1 MFGKVHPVR
10 YAGKFEFGLK
20 DVGKFPPKPRSI
32 FHDKE
37 KLAQGQDGEHDENDE
52 KQDNEGDGVND
63 DDSSAFSPSI
73 AAITEVRSP
82 KNQYKNGSPP
92 KTETKRVGRIQFEGI
107 VIPPSAPKDL
117 ICEECEKKTASLF
130 CSACDEVFCVDCADI
145 AHPRVSQN
153 DLMHQHEKDGKI
165 RALRVGDKSR
175 VKKDTNTFFLPDEE
189 LQIEDYMKLKDL
201 TKPNSLST
209 GSDAKKWKP
218 SIQKRKN
225 PQFKVNQMVL
235 FKDPV
240 SGRDTYGQVMSE
252 WDQMHGTG
260 VTPAILRGEDSVVY
274 YIVQQ
279 HGLLVDVEHLVDLV
293 PGLEEKM
300 NGGSKPT
307 SAAAPSDRHE
317 SHTTE
322 EDSETVI
329 SDATHSTMLVKGTDK
344 NIPLRKEYEIALS
357 VNKRLKDLKN
367 ILTLGPKYHL
377 RDLRDPKNIKAKQ
390 LHPEAF
396 GGDDTYSHYTIDQSM
411 AMSTLPGPG
420 TSISQ
425 MPSLGH
431 PASGLLMHPNSPNS
445 IVKRSGAAVVGGG
458 HGGSGSGSG
467 GDSIAAASR
476 FQEITSPGKVSIAG
490 DRSVLTYKPRL
501 PVLQQYYADSLQ
513 QEAAEKRTKEEAGP
527 SEAPYEKVDL
537 NLYANIDGDAQTLLS
552 YYNPHYKP
560 LPAPQRSYEDLLRSQ
575 LLFPIDKS
583 AQKDLL
589 AADEE
594 HHHHHQHAVYYHTD
608 RYSDGR
614 REAPAWTTFLVV
626 GEQDLQS
633 LHAYIEDIERR
644 KRQLLTR
651 IFHRQDY
658 LFMKIQLHRKFRYWK
673 NNLKAIWIQ
682 RQHICATKIQSRA
695 RVWLCRV
702 CYPLVVWW

>member
-37 KLAQGQDGEHDENDE
+37 KLAQGQDGDNDKNDE
-52 KQDNEGDGVND
+52 QQENEEEGGND
-63 DDSSAFSPSI
+63 DESSAFSPSI

-82 KNQYKNGSPP
+82 KTQYKNGSPP

-117 ICEECEKKTASLF
+117 ICEECEKKMASLF

-175 VKKDTNTFFLPDEE
+175 VKNDTTTFFLPDEE
-189 LQIEDYMKLKDL
+189 LQIEDYMKVKDL

-209 GSDAKKWKP
+209 GSDAKRFKP
-218 SIQKRKN
+218 SLQKRN
-225 PQFKVNQMVL
+225 TPQFKVNQMVL

-240 SGRDTYGQVMSE
+240 SGRDAYGQVMSE
-252 WDQMHGTG
+252 WDQRHGTG

-300 NGGSKPT
+300 GGGGSKPAT
-307 SAAAPSDRHE
+307 AAATDDNPRHGT
-317 SHTTE
+317 HTSGNDQQET
-322 EDSETVI
+322 ETVI
-329 SDATHSTMLVKGTDK
+329 SDASHSTMLVKGTDK

-377 RDLRDPKNIKAKQ
+377 RDLRDPKNIMAKQ

-396 GGDDTYSHYTIDQSM
+396 IDDTYSHMTIDQSM

-420 TSISQ
+420 TAISA

-431 PASGLLMHPNSPNS
+431 PASGLLLHPTSPNNS
-445 IVKRSGAAVVGGG
+445 IAAKRNGNHGS
-458 HGGSGSGSG
+458 GGSGGE
-467 GDSIAAASR
+467 SIAAASR

-513 QEAAEKRTKEEAGP
+513 QEAAEKRANEEAAAAGA
-527 SEAPYEKVDL
+527 SEVPYQNVDL

-589 AADEE
+589 AVDEE
-594 HHHHHQHAVYYHTD
+594 HHHHHHHAVYYHTD

-614 REAPAWTTFLVV
+614 REAPAWTTFFVV
-626 GEQDLQS
+626 GEQELQS

-682 RQHICATKIQSRA
+682 RQHICATKIQTRA

-702 CYPLVVWW
+702 SV